1 MLFIYTCFI
10 FDIFIHRYE
19 IRRRNEWDEGD
30 TFYEAW
36 LRRSKTKSP
45 AKEVERKRKCQSEN
59 TNPKKLPKIIH
70 TTDDSDTEPD
80 DDDSR
85 IPIDLTKVKKE
96 SLGTL
101 FKPNEIINEVIM
113 LSDNDKDT
121 LAESENEVK
130 PILSQIRFKPKIAG
144 GEVIELLDSD

>member
-1 MLFIYTCFI
+1 M
-10 FDIFIHRYE
+10 
-19 IRRRNEWDEGD
+19 
-30 TFYEAW
+30 
-36 LRRSKTKSP
+36 
-45 AKEVERKRKCQSEN
+45 
-59 TNPKKLPKIIH
+59 PKIIH

-96 SLGTL
+96 SLGIL